1 MQTNSSSNDMDA
13 AAAKTSMVDIIRRP
27 GAGAAWQVLA
37 GLIWLP
43 QAVMLA
49 WAVQAMADGQG
60 VSRVWPM
67 ALGVL
72 LLGLVRAWLEGHG
85 ALQANRA
92 ARAQLSRLRAQVV
105 RALAQ
110 ASPLDKAR
118 PPSGLAASAVAEQAE
133 AIVPWLSRYQ
143 SAMWRVRLLPL
154 VIVVAVASQSWVA
167 ALILLVAAPLI
178 PLFMAIVGWRA
189 KAASEE
195 QMLQLGHMNAF
206 LLDRLRGLSTLRALH
221 AIDLTARRLRHHAED
236 LRTRT
241 MRVLRIAFLSSAVL
255 ELFSALG
262 VAMVAVYIGFHLLG
276 TLNFGAWGDKLSLG
290 QAMFVL
296 LLAPAFFEP
305 LRDLS
310 AVWHDRASG
319 EAALQT
325 LQNMQAQ
332 SVQIVGALLADT
344 QVADQKMLPKNE
356 RKQHLQPASVDIF
369 DLRVQAPGGDSRLA
383 LLSLQIEAGEH
394 VALWSPSGSGKSVL
408 LAQIAGLLPVQQG
421 RIEVDKQRL
430 DAHSAAHLR
439 QRMAWMSQQP
449 HVFAGSVA
457 RNIALGREA
466 VGAVQVAGVIQ
477 QAALDEALAHRPGMS
492 LGEGGVG
499 LSGGEVVRLA
509 LARMAA
515 KTDAGL
521 LLVDEPTSHLDPE
534 TATQI
539 GQSLRTLAEGRTML
553 VATHDA
559 QLAAAMDRVIE
570 LPLLELAQELQA

>member
-1 MQTNSSSNDMDA
+1 MQHTPSSSTD
-13 AAAKTSMVDIIRRP
+13 KQVDTAHAELASVIRRP
-27 GAGAAWQVLA
+27 GAGAVWQVFA

-43 QAVMLA
+43 QAALLA
-49 WAVQAMADGQG
+49 WAVQLMANGQG
-60 VSRVWPM
+60 MAAVWPM
-67 ALGVL
+67 AAGVL
-72 LLGLVRAWLEGHG
+72 LLGLLRAWAEGHG
-85 ALQANRA
+85 GMLANRA
-92 ARAQLSRLRAQVV
+92 ARAQLSSLRARVAQS
-105 RALAQ
+105 LAQ
-110 ASPLDKAR
+110 TSPLDKSR
-118 PPSGLAASAVAEQAE
+118 PASGQAASAMAEQAE
-133 AIVPWLSRYQ
+133 AIVPWLARYQ

-154 VIVVAVASQSWVA
+154 VILAAVALQSWVA
-167 ALILLVAAPLI
+167 ALILMVAAPLI

-221 AIDLTARRLRHHAED
+221 VVELTGQRLRDHAED

-276 TLNFGAWGDKLSLG
+276 TLNFGAWGDKLGLG

-310 AVWHDRASG
+310 AVWHDRAAG

-325 LQNMQAQ
+325 LQSMQAQ
-332 SVQIVGALLADT
+332 SMQIVGA
-344 QVADQKMLPKNE
+344 
-356 RKQHLQPASVDIF
+356 QHAAEASPVDEQSWPGQPVSVSVSE
-369 DLRVQAPGGDSRLA
+369 LKVQAPGSDSSLA
-383 LLSLQIEAGEH
+383 PLSLHIQAGEH

-408 LAQIAGLLPVQQG
+408 LAQIAGLLPVLQG
-421 RIEVDKQRL
+421 RIEVDRQTL
-430 DAHSAAHLR
+430 DASSATQLR
-439 QRMAWMSQQP
+439 RRMAWLGQLP
-449 HVFAGSVA
+449 HVFAGSAA
-457 RNIALGREA
+457 RNIALGRSSVGPEQIAEA
-466 VGAVQVAGVIQ
+466 TQL
-477 QAALDEALAHRPGMS
+477 AALDEALEHRPGAS
-492 LGEGGVG
+492 LGEGGAG

-515 KTDAGL
+515 QTRAGL
-521 LLVDEPTSHLDPE
+521 LLVDEPTAHLDPE
-534 TATQI
+534 TAAQI
-539 GQSLRTLAEGRTML
+539 TQSLRHMARGRTML

-570 LPLLELAQELQA
+570 LPLLRPTREPQS

>member
-1 MQTNSSSNDMDA
+1 MQQTPSSSADNQTDA
-13 AAAKTSMVDIIRRP
+13 TRTALASVIRRP
-27 GAGAAWQVLA
+27 SAGAVWQVFA

-43 QAVMLA
+43 QAALLA
-49 WAVQAMADGQG
+49 WAVQLLANGQG
-60 VSRVWPM
+60 VAAVWPM
-67 ALGVL
+67 AAGVL
-72 LLGLVRAWLEGHG
+72 MLGLLRAWAEGHG
-85 ALQANRA
+85 GLLANRA
-92 ARAQLSRLRAQVV
+92 ARMQLSSLRALVLQS
-105 RALAQ
+105 LAQ
-110 ASPLDKAR
+110 ASPLDKSR
-118 PPSGLAASAVAEQAE
+118 PASGQAASAMVEQAE
-133 AIVPWLSRYQ
+133 AIVPWLARYQ

-154 VIVVAVASQSWVA
+154 VILATVAWQSWVV
-167 ALILLVAAPLI
+167 ALILMVAAPLI

-221 AIDLTARRLRHHAED
+221 AVDLTGQRLRDHAEG
-236 LRTRT
+236 LRART

-276 TLNFGAWGDKLSLG
+276 TLNFGAWGDKLGLG

-310 AVWHDRASG
+310 AVWHDRAAG

-325 LQNMQAQ
+325 LQSMQTQ
-332 SVQIVGALLADT
+332 SVRIVGAQHA
-344 QVADQKMLPKNE
+344 AEAPSANE
-356 RKQHLQPASVDIF
+356 RLSPGRPVSVSVCG
-369 DLRVQAPGGDSRLA
+369 LEVQAPGSDSSLA
-383 LLSLQIEAGEH
+383 PLSLHIQAGEH

-421 RIEVDKQRL
+421 RIELDRQAL
-430 DAHSAAHLR
+430 DASSATQLR
-439 QRMAWMSQQP
+439 RRMAWLGQLP
-449 HVFAGSVA
+449 HVFVGSVA
-457 RNIALGREA
+457 RNIALGRSS
-466 VGAVQVAGVIQ
+466 VGPEQIAQATR
-477 QAALDEALAHRPGMS
+477 QAALDETLAHRPGAS
-492 LGEGGVG
+492 LGEGGAG

-515 KTDAGL
+515 QTEAGL
-521 LLVDEPTSHLDPE
+521 LLVDEPTAHLDPE
-534 TATQI
+534 TAAQI
-539 GQSLRTLAEGRTML
+539 TQSLRHLAKGRTML

-570 LPLLELAQELQA
+570 LPLLRRAQELQS

>member
-1 MQTNSSSNDMDA
+1 MQHTPSSSTD
-13 AAAKTSMVDIIRRP
+13 KQVDTAHAELASVIRRLS
-27 GAGAAWQVLA
+27 AGAVWQVFA

-43 QAVMLA
+43 QAALLA
-49 WAVQAMADGQG
+49 WAVQLMANGQG
-60 VSRVWPM
+60 RAAVWPM
-67 ALGVL
+67 AAGVL
-72 LLGLVRAWLEGHG
+72 LLGLLRAWAEGHG
-85 ALQANRA
+85 GMLANRA
-92 ARAQLSRLRAQVV
+92 ARAQLSSLRARVAQS
-105 RALAQ
+105 LAQ
-110 ASPLDKAR
+110 TSPLDKSR
-118 PPSGLAASAVAEQAE
+118 PASGQAASAMAEQAE
-133 AIVPWLSRYQ
+133 AIVPWLARYQ

-154 VIVVAVASQSWVA
+154 VILAAVALQSWVA
-167 ALILLVAAPLI
+167 ALILMVAAPLI

-221 AIDLTARRLRHHAED
+221 AVELTGQRLRDHAED

-276 TLNFGAWGDKLSLG
+276 TLNFGAWGDKLGLG

-310 AVWHDRASG
+310 AVWHDRAAG

-325 LQNMQAQ
+325 LQSMQAQ
-332 SVQIVGALLADT
+332 SMQIVGA
-344 QVADQKMLPKNE
+344 
-356 RKQHLQPASVDIF
+356 QHAAEASPVDEQSWPGQPVSVSVSG
-369 DLRVQAPGGDSRLA
+369 LKVQAPGSDSSLA
-383 LLSLQIEAGEH
+383 PLSLHIQAGEH

-421 RIEVDKQRL
+421 RIEIDRQTL
-430 DAHSAAHLR
+430 ETGSATQLR
-439 QRMAWMSQQP
+439 RRMAWLGQLP
-449 HVFAGSVA
+449 HVFAGSAA
-457 RNIALGREA
+457 RNIALGRSSVGPKQIAEA
-466 VGAVQVAGVIQ
+466 TQL
-477 QAALDEALAHRPGMS
+477 AALDEALEHRPGAS
-492 LGEGGVG
+492 LGEGGAG

-515 KTDAGL
+515 QTRAGL
-521 LLVDEPTSHLDPE
+521 LLVDEPTAHLDPE
-534 TATQI
+534 TAAQI
-539 GQSLRTLAEGRTML
+539 TQSLRHMARGRTML

-570 LPLLELAQELQA
+570 LPLLRPAREPQP

>member
-1 MQTNSSSNDMDA
+1 MKKASSIVNATQATAGNSAVADA
-13 AAAKTSMVDIIRRP
+13 VRRP
-27 GAGAAWQVLA
+27 GAGAVWQLLA

-43 QAVMLA
+43 QAALLA
-49 WAVQAMADGQG
+49 WAVQRMAEGQG
-60 VSRVWPM
+60 VAAIWPM
-67 ALGVL
+67 AAAVL
-72 LLGLVRAWLEGHG
+72 VLGLLKAWVDGHG
-85 ALQANRA
+85 GLLANRA
-92 ARAQLSRLRAQVV
+92 ARAQLSQLRAQVLK
-105 RALAQ
+105 ALAQ
-110 ASPLDKAR
+110 ASPLDKRRA
-118 PPSGLAASAVAEQAE
+118 PSGQAASAVAEQAE

-143 SAMWRVRLLPL
+143 SAMWRVRLIPL
-154 VIVVAVASQSWVA
+154 VIVLAVFLQSWVA
-167 ALILLVAAPLI
+167 ALILIVAAPLI

-189 KAASEE
+189 KSASEE
-195 QMLQLGHMNAF
+195 QMLQLGQMNAF

-221 AIDLTARRLRHHAED
+221 AVELTGQRLRDHAEG

-276 TLNFGAWGDKLSLG
+276 MLNFGAWGDKLSLG

-310 AVWHDRASG
+310 AVWHDKASG

-325 LQNMQAQ
+325 LQDMQQQ
-332 SVQIVGALLADT
+332 SVALVGAQAGEEVLTA
-344 QVADQKMLPKNE
+344 QAGQPVSVA
-356 RKQHLQPASVDIF
+356 IF
-369 DLRVQAPGGDSRLA
+369 DLEVQAPGAEARLA
-383 LLSLQIEAGEH
+383 PVSLRVQAGEH
-394 VALWSPSGSGKSVL
+394 VALWSPSGSGKSLL

-421 RIEVDKQRL
+421 RIEIDQQLL
-430 DAHSAAHLR
+430 DEHNAAQLR
-439 QRMAWMSQQP
+439 QRMGWLGQQP

-457 RNIALGREA
+457 RNIALGRKS
-466 VGAVQVAGVIQ
+466 VGAEKLAQVTQ
-477 QAALDEALAHRPGMS
+477 QAALEDVLAQRPGMS

-515 KTDAGL
+515 QADAGL
-521 LLVDEPTSHLDPE
+521 LLVDEPTAHLDPG
-534 TATQI
+534 TAAQI
-539 GQSLRTLAEGRTML
+539 AQSLRQLAKGRTML

-559 QLAAAMDRVIE
+559 QLAQAMDRVIE
-570 LPLLELAQELQA
+570 LPLQDLDEQPEQGAQA

>member
-1 MQTNSSSNDMDA
+1 MPPSITEA
-13 AAAKTSMVDIIRRP
+13 AAEEKSMTDVIRRP
-27 GAGAAWQVLA
+27 SAGAVWQVLA
-37 GLIWLP
+37 GLLWLP
-43 QAVMLA
+43 QAALLA
-49 WAVQAMADGQG
+49 WAVQAMVNGQG
-60 VSRVWPM
+60 VNRVWPM

-72 LLGLVRAWLEGHG
+72 VLGLVRAWAEGHG

-92 ARAQLSRLRAQVV
+92 ARTQLSRLRSQVV
-105 RALAQ
+105 QALAQ

-118 PPSGLAASAVAEQAE
+118 APSGLAASAVAEQAE

-143 SAMWRVRLLPL
+143 SAMLKVRLLPL
-154 VIVVAVASQSWVA
+154 VMVAAVASQSWVA
-167 ALILLVAAPLI
+167 ALILIVAAPLI

-221 AIDLTARRLRHHAED
+221 AVDLTAQRLRSHAED

-276 TLNFGAWGDKLSLG
+276 TLNFGAWGDTLSLG
-290 QAMFVL
+290 QALFVL

-310 AVWHDRASG
+310 AVWHDRAAG
-319 EAALQT
+319 EAALKT
-325 LQNMQAQ
+325 LQDLQQQTVRVVGDVRSLQESERLAQ
-332 SVQIVGALLADT
+332 YQG
-344 QVADQKMLPKNE
+344 
-356 RKQHLQPASVDIF
+356 ASVSISG
-369 DLRVQAPGGDSRLA
+369 LNVQAPGAQTRLA
-383 LLSLQIEAGEH
+383 PLTLQVQAGEH

-408 LAQIAGLLPVQQG
+408 LAQLAGLLPVQEG
-421 RIEVDKQRL
+421 EIRIDGLLLNAQT
-430 DAHSAAHLR
+430 AAALR
-439 QRMAWMSQQP
+439 ARMAWMSQQP

-457 RNIALGREA
+457 RNIGLGRAGLTGDQIAEA
-466 VGAVQVAGVIQ
+466 TR
-477 QAALDEALAHRPGMS
+477 QAALDQVLAERPGMS
-492 LGEGGVG
+492 LGEGGSG

-509 LARMAA
+509 LARLAA
-515 KTDAGL
+515 NPSAGL
-521 LLVDEPTSHLDPE
+521 LLVDEPTAHLDTE
-534 TATQI
+534 TAGQI
-539 GQSLRTLAEGRTML
+539 AQSLKQIAAGRTLI

-559 QLAAAMDRVIE
+559 ELASSMDRVIAMSVVGVNTHLDAVLCKE
-570 LPLLELAQELQA
+570 GV

>member
-1 MQTNSSSNDMDA
+1 MQQTPSSSADNQTDA
-13 AAAKTSMVDIIRRP
+13 TRTALASVIRRP
-27 GAGAAWQVLA
+27 SAGAVWQVFA

-43 QAVMLA
+43 QAALLA
-49 WAVQAMADGQG
+49 WAVQLMANGQG
-60 VSRVWPM
+60 VAAVWPM
-67 ALGVL
+67 AAGVL
-72 LLGLVRAWLEGHG
+72 MLGLLRAWAEGHG
-85 ALQANRA
+85 GLLANRA
-92 ARAQLSRLRAQVV
+92 ARMQLSSLRALVLQS
-105 RALAQ
+105 LAQ
-110 ASPLDKAR
+110 ASPLDKSR
-118 PPSGLAASAVAEQAE
+118 PASGQAASAMVEQAE
-133 AIVPWLSRYQ
+133 AIVPWLARYQ

-154 VIVVAVASQSWVA
+154 VILATVAWQSWVV
-167 ALILLVAAPLI
+167 ALILMVAAPLI

-221 AIDLTARRLRHHAED
+221 AVDLTGQRLRDHAEG
-236 LRTRT
+236 LRART

-276 TLNFGAWGDKLSLG
+276 TLNFGAWGDKLGLG

-310 AVWHDRASG
+310 AVWHDRAAG

-325 LQNMQAQ
+325 LQSMQTQ
-332 SVQIVGALLADT
+332 SVRIVGAQHA
-344 QVADQKMLPKNE
+344 AEAPSANE
-356 RKQHLQPASVDIF
+356 RLSPGRPVSVSVCG
-369 DLRVQAPGGDSRLA
+369 LEVQVPGSDSSLAP
-383 LLSLQIEAGEH
+383 LSLHIQAGEH

-421 RIEVDKQRL
+421 RIELNRQAL
-430 DAHSAAHLR
+430 DASSATQLR
-439 QRMAWMSQQP
+439 RRMAWLGQLP
-449 HVFAGSVA
+449 HVFAGSAA
-457 RNIALGREA
+457 RNIALGRSSVGPKQIAEA
-466 VGAVQVAGVIQ
+466 TQL
-477 QAALDEALAHRPGMS
+477 AALDEALEHRPGAS
-492 LGEGGVG
+492 LGEGGAG

-515 KTDAGL
+515 QTRAGL
-521 LLVDEPTSHLDPE
+521 LLVDEPTAHLDPE
-534 TATQI
+534 TAAQI
-539 GQSLRTLAEGRTML
+539 TQSLRHMARGRTML

-570 LPLLELAQELQA
+570 LPLLRPAREPQP

>member
-1 MQTNSSSNDMDA
+1 MQHTPSSPIDNRTDTAHAELAS
-13 AAAKTSMVDIIRRP
+13 VIRRP
-27 GAGAAWQVLA
+27 SAGAVWQVFA

-43 QAVMLA
+43 QAALLA
-49 WAVQAMADGQG
+49 WAVQLMASGRG
-60 VSRVWPM
+60 MAAVWPM
-67 ALGVL
+67 AAGVL
-72 LLGLVRAWLEGHG
+72 LLGLLRAWAEGHG
-85 ALQANRA
+85 GMLANRA
-92 ARAQLSRLRAQVV
+92 ARAQLSSLRAQV
-105 RALAQ
+105 AQSLAQ
-110 ASPLDKAR
+110 TSPLDKSR
-118 PPSGLAASAVAEQAE
+118 PASGQAASAMAEQAE
-133 AIVPWLSRYQ
+133 AIVPWLARYQ
-143 SAMWRVRLLPL
+143 SAMWRVRLLPM
-154 VIVVAVASQSWVA
+154 VILAAVALQSWVA
-167 ALILLVAAPLI
+167 ALILMVAAPLI

-221 AIDLTARRLRHHAED
+221 AVELTGQRLRDHAED

-276 TLNFGAWGDKLSLG
+276 TLNFGAWGGKLGLG

-310 AVWHDRASG
+310 AVWHDRAAG

-325 LQNMQAQ
+325 LQSMQVQ
-332 SVQIVGALLADT
+332 SVQIVGAQHVVDPVLPGKASLSPVRPVSVCIAD
-344 QVADQKMLPKNE
+344 LE
-356 RKQHLQPASVDIF
+356 
-369 DLRVQAPGGDSRLA
+369 VQAPGSDSRLA
-383 LLSLQIEAGEH
+383 PLSLQIEAGEH

-421 RIEVDKQRL
+421 RIEVDRQTL
-430 DAHSAAHLR
+430 EAGSATQLR
-439 QRMAWMSQQP
+439 QRMAWLGQQP
-449 HVFAGSVA
+449 HVFAGSAA
-457 RNIALGREA
+457 RNIALGRSY
-466 VGAVQVAGVIQ
+466 VGPEQVAEATQ
-477 QAALDEALAHRPGMS
+477 QAALDETLAHRPGAS
-492 LGEGGVG
+492 LGEGGAG

-515 KTDAGL
+515 QTQAGL
-521 LLVDEPTSHLDPE
+521 LLVDEPTAHLDPE

-539 GQSLRTLAEGRTML
+539 TQSLRHLARGRTML

-570 LPLLELAQELQA
+570 LPLLRRVQEPQP

>member
-1 MQTNSSSNDMDA
+1 
-13 AAAKTSMVDIIRRP
+13 
-27 GAGAAWQVLA
+27 
-37 GLIWLP
+37 
-43 QAVMLA
+43 ML
-49 WAVQAMADGQG
+49 V
-60 VSRVWPM
+60 
-67 ALGVL
+67 
-72 LLGLVRAWLEGHG
+72 LGLLKAWVDGHG
-85 ALQANRA
+85 GLLANRA
-92 ARAQLSRLRAQVV
+92 ARAQLSQLRAQVLK
-105 RALAQ
+105 ALAQ
-110 ASPLDKAR
+110 ASPLDKRRA
-118 PPSGLAASAVAEQAE
+118 PSGQAASAVAEQAE

-143 SAMWRVRLLPL
+143 SAMWRVRLIPL
-154 VIVVAVASQSWVA
+154 VIVLAVFLQSWVA
-167 ALILLVAAPLI
+167 ALILIVAAPLI

-189 KAASEE
+189 KSASEE
-195 QMLQLGHMNAF
+195 QMLQLGQMNAF

-221 AIDLTARRLRHHAED
+221 AVELTGQRLRDHAEG

-310 AVWHDRASG
+310 AVWHDKASG

-325 LQNMQAQ
+325 LQDMQQQ
-332 SVQIVGALLADT
+332 SVALVGAQAGEEVLTA
-344 QVADQKMLPKNE
+344 QEGQPVSVA
-356 RKQHLQPASVDIF
+356 IF
-369 DLRVQAPGGDSRLA
+369 DLEVQAPGAEARLA
-383 LLSLQIEAGEH
+383 PVSLRVQAGEH
-394 VALWSPSGSGKSVL
+394 VALWSPSGSGKSLL

-421 RIEVDKQRL
+421 RIEIDQQLL
-430 DAHSAAHLR
+430 DEDNAAQLR
-439 QRMAWMSQQP
+439 QRMGWLGQQP

-457 RNIALGREA
+457 CNIALGRKS
-466 VGAVQVAGVIQ
+466 VGAEKLAQVTQ
-477 QAALDEALAHRPGMS
+477 QAALEDVLAQRPGMS

-515 KTDAGL
+515 QADAGL
-521 LLVDEPTSHLDPE
+521 LLVDEPTAHLDPG
-534 TATQI
+534 TAAQI
-539 GQSLRTLAEGRTML
+539 AQSLRQLAKGRTML

-559 QLAAAMDRVIE
+559 QLAQAMDRVIE
-570 LPLLELAQELQA
+570 LPLQDLDEQPEQGAQA

>member
-1 MQTNSSSNDMDA
+1 MQHTPSSSTD
-13 AAAKTSMVDIIRRP
+13 KQVDTAHAELASVIRRP
-27 GAGAAWQVLA
+27 SAGAVWQVFA

-43 QAVMLA
+43 QAALLA
-49 WAVQAMADGQG
+49 WAVQLMANGQG
-60 VSRVWPM
+60 RAAVWPM
-67 ALGVL
+67 AAGVL
-72 LLGLVRAWLEGHG
+72 LLGLLRAWAEGHG
-85 ALQANRA
+85 GMLANRA
-92 ARAQLSRLRAQVV
+92 ARAQLSSLRARVAQS
-105 RALAQ
+105 LAQ
-110 ASPLDKAR
+110 TSPLDKSR
-118 PPSGLAASAVAEQAE
+118 PASGQAASAMAEQAE
-133 AIVPWLSRYQ
+133 AIVPWLARYQ

-154 VIVVAVASQSWVA
+154 VILAAVALQSWVA
-167 ALILLVAAPLI
+167 ALILMVAAPLI

-221 AIDLTARRLRHHAED
+221 AVELTGQRLRDHAED

-276 TLNFGAWGDKLSLG
+276 TLNFGAWGDKLGLG

-310 AVWHDRASG
+310 AVWHDRAAG

-325 LQNMQAQ
+325 LQSMQAQ
-332 SVQIVGALLADT
+332 SMQIVGA
-344 QVADQKMLPKNE
+344 
-356 RKQHLQPASVDIF
+356 QHAAEASPVDEQSWPGQPVSVSVSE
-369 DLRVQAPGGDSRLA
+369 LKVQAPGSDSSLA
-383 LLSLQIEAGEH
+383 PLSLHIQAGEH

-408 LAQIAGLLPVQQG
+408 LAQIAGLLPVLQG
-421 RIEVDKQRL
+421 RIEVDRQTL
-430 DAHSAAHLR
+430 DASSATQLR
-439 QRMAWMSQQP
+439 RRMAWLGQLP
-449 HVFAGSVA
+449 HVFAGSAA
-457 RNIALGREA
+457 RNIALGRSSVGPEQIAEA
-466 VGAVQVAGVIQ
+466 TQLAV
-477 QAALDEALAHRPGMS
+477 LDEALEHRPGAS
-492 LGEGGVG
+492 LGEGGAG

-515 KTDAGL
+515 QTRAGL
-521 LLVDEPTSHLDPE
+521 LLVDEPTAHLDPE
-534 TATQI
+534 TAAQI
-539 GQSLRTLAEGRTML
+539 TQSLCHMARGRTML

-570 LPLLELAQELQA
+570 LPLLRPTREPQS

>member
-1 MQTNSSSNDMDA
+1 MT
-13 AAAKTSMVDIIRRP
+13 DIVRRP
-27 GAGAAWQVLA
+27 SAGATWQVLA

-43 QAVMLA
+43 QAALLA

-60 VSRVWPM
+60 VSHVWPM
-67 ALGVL
+67 AAGVL
-72 LLGLVRAWLEGHG
+72 LLGLVRAWAEGHG

-92 ARAQLSRLRAQVV
+92 ARIQLSRLRAQVV
-105 RALAQ
+105 QALAQ

-118 PPSGLAASAVAEQAE
+118 APSGLAASAVAEQAE

-167 ALILLVAAPLI
+167 ALILIVAAPLI

-195 QMLQLGHMNAF
+195 QMLELGHMNAF

-221 AIDLTARRLRHHAED
+221 AVDLTAQRLRHHAED
-236 LRTRT
+236 LRART

-276 TLNFGAWGDKLSLG
+276 TLNFGAWSDKLGLG

-310 AVWHDRASG
+310 AVWHDRAAG
-319 EAALQT
+319 EAALKTLQDLQRQAVLVVGDVQT
-325 LQNMQAQ
+325 LQESERLAQ
-332 SVQIVGALLADT
+332 IS
-344 QVADQKMLPKNE
+344 
-356 RKQHLQPASVDIF
+356 PASVTVSGLD
-369 DLRVQAPGGDSRLA
+369 VQAPGGQTRLA
-383 LLSLQIEAGEH
+383 PVSLQIQAGEH

-408 LAQIAGLLPVQQG
+408 LAQLAGLLPVPKGEVRIDG
-421 RIEVDKQRL
+421 RLL
-430 DAHSAAHLR
+430 DVHSGTALR
-439 QRMAWMSQQP
+439 TRIAWLSQQP

-457 RNIALGREA
+457 RNIGLGRPGLSSDQIAEA
-466 VGAVQVAGVIQ
+466 TRK
-477 QAALDEALAHRPGMS
+477 AALDQVLAERPGMS
-492 LGEGGVG
+492 LGEGGSG

-509 LARMAA
+509 LARLAA
-515 KTDAGL
+515 HPAAGL
-521 LLVDEPTSHLDPE
+521 LLVDEPTAHLDKA
-534 TATQI
+534 TARQIAQSLKQI
-539 GQSLRTLAEGRTML
+539 GRGRTLI

-559 QLAAAMDRVIE
+559 ELASSMDRVIE
-570 LPLLELAQELQA
+570 LSETGVSTRSDAELCKEGV

>member
-1 MQTNSSSNDMDA
+1 MQHTPSSSTDNQVDTA
-13 AAAKTSMVDIIRRP
+13 HAKLASVIRRP
-27 GAGAAWQVLA
+27 SAGAVWQVFA

-43 QAVMLA
+43 QAALLA
-49 WAVQAMADGQG
+49 WAVQLMANGQG
-60 VSRVWPM
+60 RAAVWPM
-67 ALGVL
+67 AAGVL
-72 LLGLVRAWLEGHG
+72 LLGLLRAWAEGHG
-85 ALQANRA
+85 GMLANRA
-92 ARAQLSRLRAQVV
+92 ARAQLSSLRARVAQS
-105 RALAQ
+105 LAQ
-110 ASPLDKAR
+110 TSPLDKSR
-118 PPSGLAASAVAEQAE
+118 PASGQAASAMAEQAE
-133 AIVPWLSRYQ
+133 AIVPWLARYQ

-154 VIVVAVASQSWVA
+154 VILAAVALQSWVA
-167 ALILLVAAPLI
+167 ALILMVAAPLI

-221 AIDLTARRLRHHAED
+221 AVELTGQRLRDHAED

-276 TLNFGAWGDKLSLG
+276 TLNFGAWGDKLGLG
-290 QAMFVL
+290 QAMLVL

-310 AVWHDRASG
+310 AVWHDRAAG

-325 LQNMQAQ
+325 LQSMQAQ
-332 SVQIVGALLADT
+332 SMQIVGA
-344 QVADQKMLPKNE
+344 
-356 RKQHLQPASVDIF
+356 QHAAEASPVDEQSWPGQPVSVSVSG
-369 DLRVQAPGGDSRLA
+369 LKVQAPGSDSSLA
-383 LLSLQIEAGEH
+383 PLSLHIQAGEH

-421 RIEVDKQRL
+421 RIEIDRQTL
-430 DAHSAAHLR
+430 EAGSATQLR
-439 QRMAWMSQQP
+439 RRMAWLGQLP
-449 HVFAGSVA
+449 HVFAGSAA
-457 RNIALGREA
+457 RNIALGRSSVGPKQIAEA
-466 VGAVQVAGVIQ
+466 TQL
-477 QAALDEALAHRPGMS
+477 AALDEALEHRPGAS
-492 LGEGGVG
+492 LGEGGAG

-515 KTDAGL
+515 QTQAGL
-521 LLVDEPTSHLDPE
+521 LLVDEPTAHLDPE
-534 TATQI
+534 TAAQI
-539 GQSLRTLAEGRTML
+539 KQSLRHLARGRTML

-570 LPLLELAQELQA
+570 LPLLRPAREPQP